1 VNSHYLQNLIKAA
14 RAGMTHYAPPEDW
27 TRAIEAIAKANTLP
41 AETFESAYVRLT
53 ASDPT
58 CKAMDACRRGAT
70 QRTGR
75 PRKSWPTAKS
85 AKMTAAETELAERAM
100 KRARAEGISFEKAFV
115 REIDTPEGRT
125 LYMQTK
131 ESI

>member
-1 VNSHYLQNLIKAA
+1 MNPHYLQNLIKAA

-27 TRAIEAIAKANTLP
+27 NAAIETIAKANTLP
-41 AETFESAYVRLT
+41 DETFESAFARLT
-53 ASDPT
+53 TSDPT
-58 CKAMDACRRGAT
+58 CKAMDACRRGST

-75 PRKSWPTAKS
+75 PRKSWPTVKS

-100 KRARAEGISFEKAFV
+100 KRARAEGVSFERAFV
-115 REIDTPEGRT
+115 REIDTADGRA